1 MTLKETNQVL
11 NKFAKYVVQQS
22 KSNLTKDGKGGGSL
36 YKSISYDLDQEQN
49 AFLLDF
55 LMENYGTFQDLG
67 VKGANPSL
75 VKNGI
80 QKAPR
85 SPYRYKS
92 KRPPLKPLMQW
103 AKMKKIR
110 FRDKNGKFRK
120 GGYKTIGFWLQERIF
135 AQGLKPSLFFTKP
148 FNKAFTQMPDDLV
161 KAFALDVEKSLVL
174 GIKK

>member
-1 MTLKETNQVL
+1 MKLKETNQVL

-36 YKSISYDLDQEQN
+36 YKSIGYDLDKEQN

-67 VKGANPSL
+67 VRGSNPSL
-75 VKNGI
+75 VDGV
-80 QKAPR
+80 QKAPS
-85 SPYRYKS
+85 SPYRYRS
-92 KRPPLKPLMQW
+92 KKPPLKPLMEW

-110 FRDKNGKFRK
+110 FRDKEGKFKR
-120 GGYKTIGFWLQERIF
+120 GNYKTIGFWLQKRIF

-148 FNKAFTQMPDDLV
+148 FNKAFSQLPDNLV
-161 KAFALDVEKSLVL
+161 NAFVLDVEKSIVL
-174 GIKK
+174 GVKK

>member
-1 MTLKETNQVL
+1 MDFLKTSEVL
-11 NKFAKYVVQQS
+11 NKFGKYVVQQS
-22 KSNLTKDGKGGGSL
+22 KSNLTKDKKGNGAL
-36 YKSISYDLDQEQN
+36 YNSIAYTLDVEKDI
-49 AFLLDF
+49 FLLDF
-55 LMENYGTFQDLG
+55 LMENYGDFQDLG

-85 SPYRYKS
+85 SPYKYKS

-110 FRDKNGKFRK
+110 FRDKDGKFRK

-148 FNKAFTQMPDDLV
+148 FNKAFSQMPDDLV
-161 KAFALDVEKSLVL
+161 KAFALDAEKSLVL